1 MKRERPFWVPP
12 LYRYIPITQRCQLL
26 WKFAESVLECHMHN
40 VLSQH
45 PMPRAPCP
53 RGTADAEFRHDMLR
67 TARLPVQRR
76 GDHPHSR
83 VRFSSVAGSV
93 QFNCGFR
100 SVQWRFQ
107 FSAGLSSVQCW
118 AQGSSVPG
126 LVQFTSGFSSV
137 QCRIQFNS
145 VADSLQFNS
154 VFSSVQWLFQFSSV
168 AVSVQFS
175 GGFGS
180 VQWRIQFSSV
190 KRIPL
195 YARYPSRKEDKVED
209 QEAREGLPFC
219 RQTFDTRHSREAV

>member
-1 MKRERPFWVPP
+1 
-12 LYRYIPITQRCQLL
+12 
-26 WKFAESVLECHMHN
+26 MHS

-45 PMPRAPCP
+45 PMPRAACP
-53 RGTADAEFRHDMLR
+53 RGTADAEFRHDLLR
-67 TARLPVQRR
+67 TGRLPVQRR
-76 GDHPHSR
+76 GDHRHSR

-93 QFNCGFR
+93 QFNGGFR

-126 LVQFTSGFSSV
+126 LVQFTSGFISV

-154 VFSSVQWLFQFSSV
+154 VFSSLQWWVQFSSV
-168 AVSVQFS
+168 AVSIQFSGGFSSVQWLLQFSSVAGSVQFS
-175 GGFGS
+175 GGFMS

-195 YARYPSRKEDKVED
+195 YAKYPSRKEDEAED
-209 QEAREGLPFC
+209 EEKAFLSVAKRLTPATAEKLYKHDGLFSVV
-219 RQTFDTRHSREAV
+219 RTV